1 MTVPPAAHPDDLEQR
16 LVRLEELAVFQDQT
30 IAQLDEALA
39 RQQAQLDA
47 REKQIERLEARMRIL
62 WLHFVPVTVGG
73 RREISAKPAW
83 IRRGARGFLWPGIP
97 C

>member
-62 WLHFVPVTVGG
+62 WPHFAETGG
-73 RREISAKPAW
+73 EH
-83 IRRGARGFLWPGIP
+83 ARPPHYASLD
-97 C
+97 

>member
-47 REKQIERLEARMRIL
+47 REKQIDRLEARMRIL
-62 WLHFVPVTVGG
+62 WLLFAETGG
-73 RREISAKPAW
+73 EHALPPHYAS
-83 IRRGARGFLWPGIP
+83 LD
-97 C
+97 

>member
-39 RQQAQLDA
+39 RQ
-47 REKQIERLEARMRIL
+47 RLEARMRIL
-62 WLHFVPVTVGG
+62 WLHFAETGG
-73 RREISAKPAW
+73 EH
-83 IRRGARGFLWPGIP
+83 ARPPHYASLD
-97 C
+97 